1 MVVDAHLHVWRAVPD
16 HPQPSATI
24 VSPCSDVPVELLR
37 QYMAEHGVDKAVLV
51 QPLYPG
57 EDNSYVADCAAVD
70 PSHLAAVC
78 YVDPRREGADQSL
91 RYWVKER
98 GCSGLR
104 IRPSV
109 PGEEVAFGQASSYP
123 VWEAAGELGIAINL
137 LMQKEHIPALAVLA
151 EQFPQ
156 VPTLIDHMASP
167 NITAG
172 TGSPAFK
179 SLLNLSRFP
188 QVSVKVSGY
197 YYHSDQGWPY
207 RDCHPIFKALYDAY
221 GAKRLIWGSDFP
233 HVILKSSYASVLALQ
248 ERFYTYLSSTDVAAI
263 MGGNAEAVYWPS
275 PG

>member
-1 MVVDAHLHVWRAVPD
+1 MVVDAHLHVWRSVPD

-57 EDNSYVADCAAVD
+57 EDNSYVANCATAD
-70 PSHLAAVC
+70 SSNLAAVC
-78 YVDPRREGADQSL
+78 YVDPRCEGADQDL
-91 RYWVKER
+91 RYWVRER

-109 PGEEVAFGQASSYP
+109 LGEEETFGEDSSHP

-137 LMQKEHIPALAVLA
+137 LMGLDHIPALAVLA
-151 EQFPQ
+151 ERFPQ

-167 NITAG
+167 DATAG
-172 TGSPAFK
+172 TGSPGFK
-179 SLLNLSRFP
+179 ELLKLSRFP

-197 YYHSDQGWPY
+197 HYHSDQEWPY
-207 RDCHPIFKALYDAY
+207 RDCHSIFKALYDAY

-248 ERFYTYLSSTDVAAI
+248 ERLYTYLSSTEMAAI
-263 MGGNAEAVYWPS
+263 MGGNAEAIYWSAPD
-275 PG
+275 